1 MPDLTPEQEQERLRL
16 IQQQNEAANELLS
29 TYERLS
35 TSVEQL
41 KNDEKELVSLSKQL
55 VESSVKTEKSLEKRS
70 ETLTSIVNL
79 SKSLNKETLDY
90 NKSLTESVKLKNK
103 LSASTAVKP
112 VVKTPTLPETTTQTV
127 TPNINVEVPELT
139 VTPKLKLGDIPELIV
154 TPKLKV
160 ETPEVTITPVIK
172 IGKIP
177 EITADITPNVT
188 VTTPTLG
195 PISPTLDVITPTL
208 APLEPKLD
216 VITPEATV
224 TPKITVITPTLSPI
238 KPELSVETP
247 PALVVTPNFALGSI
261 PQLTVTPNLVLGA
274 TPQLTVIPNLAV
286 VPAPIQSV
294 VPNLAVEAAPLQ
306 TVTPNIVVSPVPAQ
320 TVTPNLI
327 VTPVPT
333 QSVVP
338 NLAVEAA
345 PQLTVIPNLVL
356 ADIPQQTVTPN
367 IQVLQAPL
375 QTITPNLAVEA
386 TPQLTVTPN
395 LVLAD
400 TPPQI
405 VTPNIQVLQAPLQT
419 VIPNLAVEAAPLQ
432 TVTPN
437 IQVLPAPQQT
447 ITPDVVLGA
456 TPQLL
461 VTPNLALA
469 DIQPQVVTPNIQL
482 LPTPVQ
488 TVTPN
493 LVLAATPQLTVT
505 PNIIVTEPKQQTVT
519 PNLVLASPLAP
530 LTITPNLVL
539 GSVSQLT
546 VTPDLAIES
555 TPLSVTPNFIVTDA
569 PAQTVT
575 PNLVLADPL
584 APLTVTP
591 NIQILPTEP
600 QTVVPNIQVLQA
612 PLQTI
617 IPNLA
622 VDAAPQLTVTPNLV
636 LGPVPQLSVVPNFT
650 AGPAP
655 QLLVNP
661 NLALADAPVQTVVP
675 NLVLGPIPQ
684 LTVAPNLVLD
694 ASPQLTVTPNFV
706 VAPAPQQ
713 TVIPNLTVA
722 PVPQLTVTPNIALA
736 DVPVQ
741 TVTPNLT
748 LGPSSPL
755 AVIPNFIVG
764 PTPPLLVNPNLALAD
779 APVQTVVPNLI
790 LGLTPQLTVTPNLA
804 VEAAPQLTVTPNLVV
819 ADAPAQIVIPNF
831 ILGPIPQL
839 TVTPNLV
846 AEATPLVVTPNI
858 TVTDAPQQ
866 TVTPNLILGPVPQ
879 LQVIPNLSLGIT
891 PQLMVTPSLALE
903 PSPVQTVVPN
913 LMLGPIPQLTITPNL
928 SIEAAPQL
936 TVTPNLVLAEIPQLV
951 VTPNFV
957 LGSISQL
964 TITPDLALNAVPQLI
979 VTPNLALAPT
989 PQQIIV
995 PNLVVAPVPQLLI
1008 NPNLALADA
1017 PIQTVTPN
1025 LVLGPIPQ
1033 LTVTPNLVVEATSSL
1048 VVTPNITV
1056 TNAPQQ
1062 TVTPNLILG
1071 PVPQLTVTPNLA
1083 LSAIPQLVVTPNI
1096 AAAEAPV
1103 QTVVPNLQLAPTPL
1117 QTVTPNL
1124 AVDAVSQLLV
1134 TPNLILGPVPQLTV
1148 VPNFVAEVS
1157 PINVTPNFVATEA
1170 PQLTVAPNFILGP
1183 VPQINITPNLAV
1195 NAAPQLTV
1203 TPNIAVAEAPSQT
1216 VVPNLVLGPIPQLTI
1231 TPNLAVNANPISVT
1245 PNFVVAETPQQTVTP
1260 NLVVADPLAPLSVT
1274 PNLQLVPQSEPL
1286 FVTPRLLQKPI
1297 LDPLFVTPNFKLVP
1311 PTEPIEVTPS
1321 FQLATLSPLT
1331 VTPEIQVQTPV
1342 LTVTP
1347 EVNVVNPS
1355 VTAEVGGTAG
1365 PAASSFPFDK
1375 KQLTDI
1381 FKDGISHALKKYE
1394 RSPSLGVTLDK
1405 DKSGLLVKL
1414 ASAATNIFS
1423 EIKKKLGGT
1432 TPEIKPSTP
1441 AESITVGGNTGVGV
1455 MNTGTTSAV
1464 SQVKE
1469 PETPTAS
1476 GLPTGAPLSNNLSQ
1490 LITAS
1495 SDEAKDLQEQIIRI
1509 NEKIKAAG
1517 GAGEN
1522 LQKAFTAAG
1531 EDTDK
1536 LNALLGQA
1544 NRNLSSITDNAEYIY
1559 RTFQDISDELTRQ
1572 NTLLKLGKSAFG
1584 AYTDIAQNL
1593 NSYQKGY
1600 NELTDKQFK
1609 KYKQSIEAQKSEL
1622 KYIVEK
1628 LGKTQQQRLA
1638 TIAVLSAQSDLSKS
1652 QKARLKELENEE
1664 ALLNNAGMALESG
1677 IPVLERELNL
1687 TKQISDTR
1695 SSLGGITRAAGEV
1708 ISKFGGSLAKYL
1720 NISDATEAV
1729 AEYNKNL
1736 VKSALENE
1744 GVQNKLLQIEEERV
1758 KKEQELYEEVKKI
1771 KNLNLSAADEALQ
1784 IKKLE
1789 KQYTKDILDLD
1800 EKSNSVKQNAIKSV
1814 DTLGNKFRSLG
1825 VFAKE
1830 AGAGLLKSFS
1840 DPVVML
1846 TTLIELGF
1854 KADNQVTQ
1862 LGKSLNVSK
1871 DVASGMRDN
1880 MASFA
1885 RSTGDTFI
1893 NTDRLLKAQT
1903 ELSEQ
1908 LGIAVQFSNE
1918 ELASFAKLTEL
1929 TGLSA
1934 QEAGKL
1940 AGNAAAAGVGIDSYT
1955 SSIREGAFAAMQ
1967 ATKTHFSTK
1976 EIMQD
1981 ISKLSAGITSK
1992 FQGNPKALAAAVV
2005 EAKKLGTNLETI
2017 DKIGDSLLNWESS
2030 IENELKAELMTGK
2043 SLNLER
2049 ARAAALSGD
2058 QLTLTR
2064 EISDQV
2070 GTLNDFQHMNVLA
2083 QKSLAEAFGMSR
2095 EEMADMLMK
2104 QEAINKYGDKAA
2116 ELNSEQLKDMERQG
2130 LSADEYLKKQEQQR
2144 AAQDKFKDAMTKLQ
2158 DLIGNLVAGPVGSL
2172 LDALSNMVGVAMKIL
2187 SVFSPIFDFVAWIAR
2202 GVSNI
2207 LSKWYIL
2214 YPLIGIVAL
2223 SYLPKMVAGFSSM
2236 GSSIMGVLSGA
2247 KSGFK
2252 GLMGS
2257 IGTLKDGL
2265 VNAFSGGGIKGF
2277 FSTVKEGFTGA
2288 KSQFAGG
2295 SLSKGKELLAK
2306 KQSADKGK
2314 NIAESATEKAE
2325 TTGKVGEGA
2334 EKGGSD
2340 GSKFKTKMQNIAEGI
2355 KAFGNGKVILG
2366 GLIGLPASAVGLIAM
2381 IPGYLGIKLLE
2392 TVNGDKFQS
2401 AMEGVANGIS
2411 AFGKNA
2417 TIGAIAKLALGG
2429 IALDLFALGVPG
2441 LLLLQLV
2448 NGTLIEKTLG
2458 GIGKGIAAFSQNVS
2472 YGDLIKG
2479 AVAIALLGASL
2490 IPAAYA
2496 FKQFSDVK
2504 WEDMA
2509 KAGVALIGLGVAGTI
2524 LGGMA
2529 PELILGAIAIAAL
2542 GASLIPSAIAF
2553 KMFADVNW
2561 ESLAKA
2567 GVALIGLGVAGALF
2581 GSLMPLMLMGA
2592 VAIAALGASL
2602 IPFAFA
2608 LNLMVPALPA
2618 FSQLLTS
2625 IQSID
2630 VSKLLAIGP
2639 ALIGIGVG
2647 LAALGGGGVL
2657 AAIGSFLGGDP
2668 IKKIERLAKAG
2679 DGLMKTSSALQGVA
2693 SALTQLSTSLATL
2706 DISKLEKIAEMSSG
2720 GGITGFLNNMFDK
2733 ITNII
2738 GINETPAPSPVSSP
2752 TVTTTPIVTPTS
2764 TTTASTSSTI
2774 QPAID
2779 LTPMIAAIN
2788 DVKTAIDRLNAK
2800 DTNIY
2805 LDGDKVSSK
2814 VGSNKITGTNQSKGT
2829 YKVA

>member
-16 IQQQNEAANELLS
+16 IQQQNEAASELLS

-35 TSVEQL
+35 TSVGQL
-41 KNDEKELVSLSKQL
+41 KKDEKELVSLSKQI
-55 VESSVKTEKSLEKRS
+55 VESSVKAEKSLEKRS

-90 NKSLTESVKLKNK
+90 NKSLTESVKLKDK
-103 LSASTAVKP
+103 LSASTATKPTVKA
-112 VVKTPTLPETTTQTV
+112 PTLPKTITQTV
-127 TPNINVEVPELT
+127 TPNINVEVPEIT
-139 VTPKLKLGDIPELIV
+139 VTPKLKLGDIPELTV
-154 TPKLKV
+154 TPKLKI
-160 ETPEVTITPVIK
+160 EV
-172 IGKIP
+172 P
-177 EITADITPNVT
+177 EITVTPVVKLGNIPELTAEITPNVT
-188 VTTPTLG
+188 VTTPTLA

-224 TPKITVITPTLSPI
+224 TPKITVVTPTLSPI

-247 PALVVTPNFALGSI
+247 PTLVVTPNFALGAI

-274 TPQLTVIPNLAV
+274 TPQF
-286 VPAPIQSV
+286 
-294 VPNLAVEAAPLQ
+294 
-306 TVTPNIVVSPVPAQ
+306 
-320 TVTPNLI
+320 
-327 VTPVPT
+327 
-333 QSVVP
+333 
-338 NLAVEAA
+338 
-345 PQLTVIPNLVL
+345 
-356 ADIPQQTVTPN
+356 
-367 IQVLQAPL
+367 
-375 QTITPNLAVEA
+375 TITPNVVLGAI
-386 TPQLTVTPN
+386 PQLTVTPN
-395 LVLAD
+395 LVLASVP
-400 TPPQI
+400 TQS
-405 VTPNIQVLQAPLQT
+405 VV
-419 VIPNLAVEAAPLQ
+419 PNLSVEAAPLQ
-432 TVTPN
+432 TVIPN

-482 LPTPVQ
+482 LPAPVQ

-493 LVLAATPQLTVT
+493 LVLDATPQLTVS

-546 VTPDLAIES
+546 VTPDLVVKS
-555 TPLSVTPNFIVTDA
+555 TPLSVTPNFTVTDA

-591 NIQILPTEP
+591 NIQILPTEQ
-600 QTVVPNIQVLQA
+600 QTVVPNIKVLQA

-617 IPNLA
+617 TPNLA
-622 VDAAPQLTVTPNLV
+622 VDAVPQLTVTPNLVLGPIPQLSVTPNFVIGPVPQLLVNPNLALANSPVQTVTPNLVLGSIPQLTVVPNLVIKAAPQLTVTPNLVVAPAPQQTIIPNLTVAPVPQLTVVPNLVLANVPAQTVTPNLV
-636 LGPVPQLSVVPNFT
+636 LGPVPQLAVTPNFIV
-650 AGPAP
+650 GSVP

-661 NLALADAPVQTVVP
+661 NLALANSPVQTVVPNLVLGPIPQLTVVPNLSVEAAPQLKATPNIVLADAPVQTVVP

-684 LTVAPNLVLD
+684 LTIVPNLV
-694 ASPQLTVTPNFV
+694 AETSSISVTPDIQV
-706 VAPAPQQ
+706 TQPPVQ
-713 TVIPNLTVA
+713 TVIPNLALGPIT
-722 PVPQLTVTPNIALA
+722 QLL
-736 DVPVQ
+736 
-741 TVTPNLT
+741 VTPNLA
-748 LGPSSPL
+748 LG
-755 AVIPNFIVG
+755 A
-764 PTPPLLVNPNLALAD
+764 TPQLLVNPNLALA
-779 APVQTVVPNLI
+779 
-790 LGLTPQLTVTPNLA
+790 
-804 VEAAPQLTVTPNLVV
+804 
-819 ADAPAQIVIPNF
+819 
-831 ILGPIPQL
+831 
-839 TVTPNLV
+839 
-846 AEATPLVVTPNI
+846 
-858 TVTDAPQQ
+858 
-866 TVTPNLILGPVPQ
+866 
-879 LQVIPNLSLGIT
+879 
-891 PQLMVTPSLALE
+891 
-903 PSPVQTVVPN
+903 PSPVQTV
-913 LMLGPIPQLTITPNL
+913 I
-928 SIEAAPQL
+928 
-936 TVTPNLVLAEIPQLV
+936 
-951 VTPNFV
+951 
-957 LGSISQL
+957 
-964 TITPDLALNAVPQLI
+964 
-979 VTPNLALAPT
+979 
-989 PQQIIV
+989 
-995 PNLVVAPVPQLLI
+995 
-1008 NPNLALADA
+1008 
-1017 PIQTVTPN
+1017 PN

-1033 LTVTPNLVVEATSSL
+1033 LTVTPNLVASATSSL
-1048 VVTPNITV
+1048 VVTPNIIV
-1056 TNAPQQ
+1056 TDAPQQ
-1062 TVTPNLILG
+1062 TVTPNLVLG
-1071 PVPQLTVTPNLA
+1071 PIPQLTVIPNL
-1083 LSAIPQLVVTPNI
+1083 T
-1096 AAAEAPV
+1096 
-1103 QTVVPNLQLAPTPL
+1103 
-1117 QTVTPNL
+1117 
-1124 AVDAVSQLLV
+1124 
-1134 TPNLILGPVPQLTV
+1134 
-1148 VPNFVAEVS
+1148 
-1157 PINVTPNFVATEA
+1157 
-1170 PQLTVAPNFILGP
+1170 
-1183 VPQINITPNLAV
+1183 V

-1203 TPNIAVAEAPSQT
+1203 TPNISVADAPVQT

-1231 TPNLAVNANPISVT
+1231 TPNLVANVNPITVT
-1245 PNFVVAETPQQTVTP
+1245 PNFILTEAPQQTVTP
-1260 NLVVADPLAPLSVT
+1260 NLVVADPLAPLTVT
-1274 PNLQLVPQSEPL
+1274 PNLQL
-1286 FVTPRLLQKPI
+1286 TPSPVQL
-1297 LDPLFVTPNFKLVP
+1297 VTPNL
-1311 PTEPIEVTPS
+1311 
-1321 FQLATLSPLT
+1321 QLASLSPLT
-1331 VTPEIQVQTPV
+1331 ITPEIQVQTPV

-1355 VTAEVGGTAG
+1355 VTVEAGGTTAG
-1365 PAASSFPFDK
+1365 SATSSFPFDK

-1381 FKDGISHALKKYE
+1381 FKDGISQAFKKYE
-1394 RSPSLGVTLDK
+1394 RSPSLGITLDK
-1405 DKSGLLVKL
+1405 DKSGLLTKV
-1414 ASAATNIFS
+1414 ASAATLIYS

-1469 PETPTAS
+1469 PETPTAGS
-1476 GLPTGAPLSNNLSQ
+1476 LPTGSPLPPNLSQ
-1490 LITAS
+1490 LITAA

-1522 LQKAFTAAG
+1522 LQKAFTSAG

-1584 AYTDIAQNL
+1584 AYTDISQNL

-1609 KYKQSIEAQKSEL
+1609 KYKQSIESQKAEL

-1628 LGKTQQQRLA
+1628 LSKTQQQRLA

-1664 ALLNNAGMALESG
+1664 ALLNNAGMAIESG
-1677 IPVLERELNL
+1677 IPILERELNL

-1736 VKSALENE
+1736 VKSELESVK
-1744 GVQNKLLQIEEERV
+1744 VQNDLLKIEEERV

-1771 KNLNLSAADEALQ
+1771 KNLNLSAADEASK
-1784 IKKLE
+1784 IRKLE

-1800 EKSNSVKQNAIKSV
+1800 EKSNSVKQKAIKSV

-2095 EEMADMLMK
+2095 EEMADMLTK

-2158 DLIGNLVAGPVGSL
+2158 DIIGNLVAGPVGSL
-2172 LDALSNMVGVAMKIL
+2172 LDALSNMVGVAMKLL
-2187 SVFSPIFDFVAWIAR
+2187 SPLSFVFDFIAWIAR
-2202 GVSNI
+2202 GVSDI

-2366 GLIGLPASAVGLIAM
+2366 GLIGLPASAIGLIAM

-2411 AFGKNA
+2411 AFGKKA
-2417 TIGAIAKLALGG
+2417 TIGSIAKLALGG
-2429 IALDLFALGVPG
+2429 LALDLFALGVPG
-2441 LLLLQLV
+2441 MLLLQLV

-2472 YGDLIKG
+2472 YGDLLKG

-2490 IPAAYA
+2490 IPFTYAVGLMANINPSTILIGVGALTALAGVAYLVSKA
-2496 FKQFSDVK
+2496 SSDMLIGSV
-2504 WEDMA
+2504 A
-2509 KAGVALIGLGVAGTI
+2509 IAVLGVALIPFTYALSLLADVKMENILAAGAGLLIFGAAVFGLGALMFTGVGALLFGAGI
-2524 LGGMA
+2524 L
-2529 PELILGAIAIAAL
+2529 
-2542 GASLIPSAIAF
+2542 
-2553 KMFADVNW
+2553 
-2561 ESLAKA
+2561 
-2567 GVALIGLGVAGALF
+2567 ALI
-2581 GSLMPLMLMGA
+2581 
-2592 VAIAALGASL
+2592 
-2602 IPFAFA
+2602 
-2608 LNLMVPALPA
+2608 
-2618 FSQLLTS
+2618 
-2625 IQSID
+2625 
-2630 VSKLLAIGP
+2630 
-2639 ALIGIGVG
+2639 
-2647 LAALGGGGVL
+2647 ALGGAMIILGTGLKVVSEGGAGIAQLFQQLSELDATKLDAVAPALKTIGEAVL
-2657 AAIGSFLGGDP
+2657 FLGAGAVMGALGKLLGGDSP
-2668 IKKIERLAKAG
+2668 SKMITDIA
-2679 DGLMKTSSALQGVA
+2679 A
-2693 SALTQLSTSLATL
+2693 SADGITKAASGIQTMASSITQLSTSLATL

-2720 GGITGFLNNMFDK
+2720 GGITGFLSDMFSK
-2733 ITNII
+2733 VTSVI
-2738 GINETPAPSPVSSP
+2738 GINETSAPSPIPSP

-2764 TTTASTSSTI
+2764 TTTAGTSSTI